1 MRQETLKCLNTESVV
16 CNSCYLFCK
25 KLLEQYG
32 GDIRSTETIMQ
43 ALAAKVGDLKELVV
57 HMKKLH

>member
-32 GDIRSTETIMQ
+32 EDICSTGTIMQ
-43 ALAAKVGDLKELVV
+43 ARTAKVGDLKDLVV
-57 HMKKLH
+57 HIKKLH